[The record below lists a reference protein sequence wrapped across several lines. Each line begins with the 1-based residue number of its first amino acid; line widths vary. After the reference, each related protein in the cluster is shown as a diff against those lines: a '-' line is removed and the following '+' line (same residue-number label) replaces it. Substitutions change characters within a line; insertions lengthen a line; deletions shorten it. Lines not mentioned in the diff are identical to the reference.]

1 MPYEWDEWAI
11 NALTAIEPHEV
22 QQALAAD
29 RRWPRPAVDARGLR
43 VLTIWARTRA
53 GRALIVAV
61 YHSSG
66 RTWKIIGAREMRAD
80 ELAEFAKWEERDE

>member
-29 RRWPRPAVDARGLR
+29 RRWPRPAVDPSGLR

-66 RTWKIIGAREMRAD
+66 HTWKIIGAREMRAD